1 MIEDRGDTELVQDS
15 AYLIGLAAVAAFQ
28 GADAMSGYAWSQYAE
43 TYDNL
48 GGYVWESDPLVG
60 VDPTTTIKIG
70 IKRIEFQES
79 SLSGTNNRM
88 IPLRGVCS
96 TCFGYHKPWKQAL
109 AIFIIFM
116 VLSISLSS
124 MLLEMGSAGTGAA
137 IFMVGT
143 LIGLIVGFIYYFLNR
158 TLTLGFV
165 ENSGVI
171 SGIRFK
177 RSVIENIDVN
187 ETQACFVCELTQEL
201 IEQKIK

>member
-1 MIEDRGDTELVQDS
+1 MSALVLKAWKVNNRPVD
-15 AYLIGLAAVAAFQ
+15 ADDNYVLISGRRSGLVSWFL
-28 GADAMSGYAWSQYAE
+28 S
-43 TYDNL
+43 
-48 GGYVWESDPLVG
+48 LVG

-96 TCFGYHKPWKQAL
+96 TYFGYHKPWKQAL
-109 AIFIIFM
+109 AIFVFLM

-124 MLLEMGSAGTGAA
+124 MLMEMGSAGTGAA